1 MLFLD
6 IIICFLLL
14 DINNTVVINWCTD
27 TIPAG
32 TSNKGSTIQVTLP
45 CATNSY
51 ARTVTCIETGGSN
64 FARTGYA
71 TQTTNTTITC
81 SGWNHWSS
89 FGAITM
95 SFITIGY

>member
-1 MLFLD
+1 MLY
-6 IIICFLLL
+6 LLVF
-14 DINNTVVINWCTD
+14 NNTVVINWCTG

-95 SFITIGY
+95 SFITIGYLIMEL